1 MKSGVFST
9 RALATA
15 TLLLDAKPGEGSSSI
30 SNVECKQSTAGVSR
44 LFFTVGTQQDGG
56 TEWVSDGR
64 PEGTT
69 TVDALRNSLPKA
81 EL

>member
-1 MKSGVFST
+1 MLNDIT
-9 RALATA
+9 
-15 TLLLDAKPGEGSSSI
+15 PGAGSSSI
-30 SNVECKQSTAGVSR
+30 SNVECKTSTAGESR

-56 TEWVSDGR
+56 TEWVSDGT